1 MSGAGLEHP
10 FQRRGYY
17 SSYVRKDHVNMT
29 PLTLNTDR
37 GVDGTPRVTAAGE
50 IDISNIHVFTE
61 ALTTAS
67 EGNSKPI
74 TVDMSA
80 VKYLDSAGVNALFK
94 HADEIDRLHLIV
106 HPFLMRI
113 LTISGLSEIATVQP
127 APQPPREDSDG

>member
-1 MSGAGLEHP
+1 MG
-10 FQRRGYY
+10 
-17 SSYVRKDHVNMT
+17 T

-37 GVDGTPRVTAAGE
+37 GVDGTPRVIAAGE

-67 EGNSKPI
+67 EGSRRPI

-80 VKYLDSAGVNALFK
+80 VKYLDSAGINVLFK

-106 HPFLMRI
+106 HPFLMRV
-113 LTISGLSEIATVQP
+113 LTITGLSEIANVQP
-127 APQPPREDSDG
+127 APAPARQDSDGRDGASDGRL

>member
-1 MSGAGLEHP
+1 M
-10 FQRRGYY
+10 
-17 SSYVRKDHVNMT
+17 MT

-67 EGNSKPI
+67 EGSGRPI

-80 VKYLDSAGVNALFK
+80 VKYLDSAGVNVLFK

-106 HPFLMRI
+106 HPLLVRVLSI
-113 LTISGLSEIATVQP
+113 TGLSEVAIIESAP
-127 APQPPREDSDG
+127 AGENA

>member
-1 MSGAGLEHP
+1 M
-10 FQRRGYY
+10 
-17 SSYVRKDHVNMT
+17 MT

-61 ALTTAS
+61 ALNTAS
-67 EGNSKPI
+67 GGNGGPI

-80 VKYLDSAGVNALFK
+80 VKYLDSAGVNVLFK

-106 HPFLMRI
+106 HPLLVRVLSI
-113 LTISGLSEIATVQP
+113 TGLSEIAIVES
-127 APQPPREDSDG
+127 APTSDAGRK

>member
-1 MSGAGLEHP
+1 M
-10 FQRRGYY
+10 
-17 SSYVRKDHVNMT
+17 MT
-29 PLTLNTDR
+29 PLTLNTDT

-80 VKYLDSAGVNALFK
+80 VKYLDSAGVNVLFK
-94 HADEIDRLHLIV
+94 HADAIESLHLIV
-106 HPFLMRI
+106 HPLLVRVLSI
-113 LTISGLSEIATVQP
+113 TGLSDIATVES
-127 APQPPREDSDG
+127 APSDPGRNSR